1 MGNEINTQGAA
12 EAAEAADPVE
22 TAAIDDDV
30 MLPDD
35 YEEGKPYS
43 FEEATETEESSGEDP
58 TALPAGGEDPAAG
71 DVNADPAAPAADQ
84 PGTGEDPAADPAAEA
99 PAQASNTIK
108 FTDTFQGMSREVEL
122 KIDQLPHMYRMAQTA
137 DFVTRR
143 TNEHEGKA
151 RALGYK
157 GVDDML
163 AKVRTAMIESEVA
176 ALMDDNV
183 HEAVARD
190 VVNRKYP
197 EYVAPAQTQ
206 QRPAMPAAPAQPA
219 QPARNLYNELGELF
233 GSYPALRGQKI
244 PQEVTDAAKGGK
256 TLLNAY
262 RDYLEQQRNEE
273 AARLRKENA
282 TLKQNAAAAAKA
294 PVRSVTEGGATDT
307 KSEDTF
313 LKGFNSGY

>member
-12 EAAEAADPVE
+12 ETAEAADPVE

-43 FEEATETEESSGEDP
+43 FEEANEAEESTGEDP
-58 TALPAGGEDPAAG
+58 TELPADGEDPAAG
-71 DVNADPAAPAADQ
+71 DSNSDSAAPAADQ
-84 PGTGEDPAADPAAEA
+84 PGTAESPAADPAAVA

-108 FTDTFQGMSREVEL
+108 FTDTFQGVSREVEL
-122 KIDQLPHMYRMAQTA
+122 NMDQLPSLYRSAQTA
-137 DFVTRR
+137 DFVVRR
-143 TNEHEGKA
+143 TTEHEGKA

-206 QRPAMPAAPAQPA
+206 QRPAMPAAPAQL
-219 QPARNLYNELGELF
+219 ARNLYNELGELF

-273 AARLRKENA
+273 TARLRKENA